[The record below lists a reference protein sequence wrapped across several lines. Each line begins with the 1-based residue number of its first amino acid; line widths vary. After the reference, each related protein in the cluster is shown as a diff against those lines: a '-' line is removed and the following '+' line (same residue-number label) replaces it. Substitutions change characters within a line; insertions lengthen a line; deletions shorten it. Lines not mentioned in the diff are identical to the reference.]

1 MIAYLRNYIPHSY
14 KTLREGYSFRYF
26 VDDLFAG
33 ISIGVISVP
42 LALAFAIGSG
52 VDPEQGLYTA
62 IVAGFLISLLGGSR
76 VQIGGPTGAYV
87 VVVFGIVQ
95 KYGYEGLQLATFIAA
110 ILLILMALF
119 KFGVL
124 LKFIPFPVTTGFTT
138 GIAVS
143 IFVSQ
148 IKDFLGLNV
157 ENIPPHF
164 IEKCKVLCQYIHTW
178 NIAAFLVALFSLIFI
193 FLIRRYFPKLPA
205 VIFSM
210 VLATLAVKWLE
221 LPVETITSRF
231 GALSNELPSPSLPT
245 FSYENIRMVF
255 PDAITI
261 ALLGAIESLLSAVVA
276 DGLTGHRHRS
286 NAELLGQGIANI
298 GSVVFSGIPATG
310 AIARTAANIQLGAKS
325 PLSGMIHAIT
335 VLLIMVYLSFYV
347 GMMPLAALSAVL
359 MFVAWNMSEINHFY
373 DILKGNKA
381 DAIIMLSTF
390 LLTVLIDVAVAVEIG
405 VLLAAFLFLK
415 QMTDKTTVQAAQFV
429 VRQNENEEPEK
440 DDNVSLEVPSDTV
453 VFEISGP
460 FFYSV
465 SDLLDEVLQ
474 TYNPHPRVFILR
486 LHKTPLIDTTG
497 LKALKEFIK
506 KCEARNIRFIIS
518 DVNQDQSAFLTY
530 HNIPATLL
538 YRSIAHALKADLSS

>member
-14 KTLREGYSFRYF
+14 LTLKEGYSLKYF
-26 VDDLFAG
+26 IDDLFSG
-33 ISIGVISVP
+33 VSIGIISLP

-87 VVVFGIVQ
+87 IIVYGVVQ

-110 ILLILMALF
+110 CLLILMALF
-119 KFGVL
+119 RFGVL

-138 GIAVS
+138 GIAVA
-143 IFVSQ
+143 IFFSQ

-164 IEKCKVLCQYIHTW
+164 IEKCKILCSHLHTW
-178 NIAAFLVALFSLIFI
+178 NIAAFLVAFTSLASI
-193 FLIRRYFPKLPA
+193 FLIRRYFPRLPA
-205 VIFSM
+205 VI
-210 VLATLAVKWLE
+210 LAMIGASLAVMLLD
-221 LPVETITSRF
+221 LPVETIDSRF
-231 GALSNELPSPSLPT
+231 GELANRLPSPSLPV
-245 FSYENIRMVF
+245 FSYESIKMVF

-286 NAELLGQGIANI
+286 NCELLGQGIANV
-298 GSVVFSGIPATG
+298 GSVIFSGIPATG

-335 VLLIMVYLSFYV
+335 LFLIMLYFAPYV
-347 GMMPLAALSAVL
+347 GKIPLAALSSVL
-359 MFVAWNMSEINHFY
+359 IFVAWNMSELGHFY
-373 DILKGNKA
+373 DILKGNKG
-381 DAIIMLSTF
+381 DALIMVSTF

-415 QMTDKTTVQAAQFV
+415 QMTDRTTVQAAQFV

-440 DDNVSLEVPSDTV
+440 DDDVSSKVPSDTV
-453 VFEISGP
+453 VFEIAGP

-465 SDLLDEVLQ
+465 SDLLDEVLSK
-474 TYNPHPRVFILR
+474 YNPNPRVFILR
-486 LHKTPLIDTTG
+486 LHKTPMIDTTG
-497 LKALKEFIK
+497 LKALRQFAL
-506 KCEARNIRFIIS
+506 KCEKKGIKFIIS
-518 DVNQDQSAFLTY
+518 DVSQEQSALLTY
-530 HNIPATLL
+530 NGFQGDML
-538 YRSIAHALKADLSS
+538 YKSIGQALKQTAV